1 MSNGDLDEIIKQ
13 VEGTA
18 VKTAVS
24 EVMGYL
30 SLNVWRGFSFP
41 ILNPLVSWLVGFVVS
56 LLITR
61 LDWLSYM
68 LIEDWRN
75 TSQAK
80 EFEDAAQA
88 YEKAP
93 SSVSKEDLA
102 ILEKEKIDA
111 FRKLVRLGSAP

>member
-1 MSNGDLDEIIKQ
+1 MSLDLDELIKSL
-13 VEGTA
+13 ESTA

-30 SLNVWRGFSFP
+30 TKNVWAGFALP
-41 ILNPLVSWLVGFVVS
+41 VLNPVVGYLVGIVVGI
-56 LLITR
+56 LMTR

-80 EFEDAAQA
+80 EFEHAAQA
-88 YEKAP
+88 YENAP
-93 SSVSKEDLA
+93 PTVSKEDLA
-102 ILEKEKIDA
+102 VLEKEKIDA
-111 FRKLVRLGSAP
+111 FRKLISLGSAP